1 MATEGHDLSA
11 YDAESLTGCSSFRI
25 GLAVAEWNAEITH
38 ALRDGALAVLEKAGV
53 SDVKVHDVPGSF
65 ELPLASQWLLR
76 HAGCDAVIAIGSVIR
91 GETAHFDF
99 VCQSAAQ
106 GVLRAGLDSDRP
118 VVFCVLTDDNIEQS
132 RARAG
137 GKHGNKGVE
146 AAVAALQMAL
156 MRQRL
161 ASGSNWGIGL

>member
-11 YDAESLTGCSSFRI
+11 YDADSLRHCQAFRI
-25 GLAVAEWNAEITH
+25 GVAVAEWNEEITH

-53 SDVKVHDVPGSF
+53 SDVRVHSVPGSF
-65 ELPLASQWLLR
+65 ELPLASQWLLN
-76 HAGCDAVIAIGSVIR
+76 HASCDAVIAIGSVIR

-106 GVLRAGLDSDRP
+106 GTLRAGLDSDRP
-118 VVFCVLTDDNIEQS
+118 VIFCVLTDDNMDQS

-146 AAVAALQMAL
+146 AAVAALKMARL
-156 MRQRL
+156 RRQL
-161 ASGSNWGIGL
+161 SGTGNWGIGL

>member
-1 MATEGHDLSA
+1 MATEGHNLSA
-11 YDAESLTGCSSFRI
+11 YDEADLRGASSFRI
-25 GLAVAEWNAEITH
+25 GLAVAEWNDEITH
-38 ALRDGALAVLEKAGV
+38 ALRDGALEVLNQAGV
-53 SDVKVHDVPGSF
+53 TDIHVHAVPGSF

-106 GVLRAGLDSDRP
+106 GILRTGLDADLP
-118 VVFCVLTDDNIEQS
+118 VIFCVLTDDHIDQS

-137 GKHGNKGVE
+137 GRHGNKGTE
-146 AAVAALQMAL
+146 AAVAALRMCL
-156 MRQRL
+156 LRQQL
-161 ASGSNWGIGL
+161 SSGSNWGIGL

>member
-11 YDAESLTGCSSFRI
+11 YDEESLTGCSSFRI

-53 SDVKVHDVPGSF
+53 TDVRVYDVPGSF

-106 GVLRAGLDSDRP
+106 GILRAGLDSDRP

>member
-1 MATEGHDLSA
+1 MATEGNNLSE
-11 YDAESLTGCSSFRI
+11 YDPASIQGGEAFRI

-38 ALRDGALAVLEKAGV
+38 ALRDGALAVLKEAGV
-53 SDVKVHDVPGSF
+53 TDIRLHSVPGSF

-106 GVLRAGLDSDRP
+106 GVLHTGLDADRP
-118 VVFCVLTDDNIEQS
+118 VIFCVLTDDNIEQS
-132 RARAG
+132 RARSG
-137 GKHGNKGVE
+137 GPLGNKGTE

-156 MRQRL
+156 LRQNL
-161 ASGSNWGIGL
+161 ASGSNWGVGL

>member
-1 MATEGHDLSA
+1 MATDGHDLSA
-11 YDAESLTGCSSFRI
+11 YDADSLKGSAAFRV
-25 GLAVAEWNAEITH
+25 GLVVAEWNSEITH

-53 SDVKVHDVPGSF
+53 TDIHVHSVPGSF
-65 ELPLASQWLLR
+65 ELPLASQWLIR
-76 HAGCDAVIAIGSVIR
+76 HKGCDAVIAIGSVIR

-118 VVFCVLTDDNIEQS
+118 VVFCVLTDDTIEQS
-132 RARAG
+132 RARSG

-156 MRQRL
+156 LRRDL

>member
-11 YDAESLTGCSSFRI
+11 YDADSLKGSESFRI
-25 GLAVAEWNAEITH
+25 GVVVAEWNAEITH

-53 SDVKVHDVPGSF
+53 QDIHIHDVPGSF
-65 ELPLASQWLLR
+65 ELPLASQWLMR
-76 HAGCDAVIAIGSVIR
+76 HKGCDAVIAIGSVIR

-106 GVLRAGLDSDRP
+106 GVLQAGMASDRP

-132 RARAG
+132 RARSG

-156 MRQRL
+156 LRRDL
-161 ASGSNWGIGL
+161 VSSSKWGIGL

>member
-11 YDAESLTGCSSFRI
+11 YDAESLQGSASLRV
-25 GLAVAEWNAEITH
+25 GLAVAEWNPEITH
-38 ALRDGALAVLEKAGV
+38 ALRDGALAVLKKAGV
-53 SDVKVHDVPGSF
+53 TDIRMHSVPGSF

-99 VCQSAAQ
+99 VCQSTAQ
-106 GVLRAGLDSDRP
+106 GTLRVGLDNDRP
-118 VVFCVLTDDNIEQS
+118 VAFCVLTDDNIAQS

-137 GKHGNKGVE
+137 GQHGNKGVE

-156 MRQRL
+156 LRTKL
-161 ASGSNWGIGL
+161 ASGANWGTGL